1 MGKVIIEF
9 DSLEEKTEINDAI
22 NGWKWKM
29 SMYELDQILRKTT
42 KYGVSVVNKNNEEA
56 SDLEYEIAERYREI
70 LREVLF
76 DNNLFLED

>member
-1 MGKVIIEF
+1 MGKIIIEF

-29 SMYELDQILRKTT
+29 SMNELDQILRKTT

>member
-9 DSLEEKTEINDAI
+9 DSLEEKTEINDAL

-29 SMYELDQILRKTT
+29 SMNELDQILRKTT

>member
-29 SMYELDQILRKTT
+29 SMNELDQILRKTT

>member
-29 SMYELDQILRKTT
+29 SMNELDQILRKTT

-76 DNNLFLED
+76 DNNLSLED

>member
-29 SMYELDQILRKTT
+29 SMNELDQILRKTT

-70 LREVLF
+70 LREVLS